1 VEYLEIKGGNPLKG
15 EVRIQGSKN
24 AALPILSA
32 VILHRGTTVLRNCPK
47 IIDVVYM
54 LEILKDFGCRVS
66 WEKEELVIDASKL
79 LDCQV
84 AECYGRQ
91 MRSSIMLLGSLLG
104 RMKEA
109 CVSYPGGCVIGAR
122 PIDLHLAALERL
134 GAVFTEEPAGLKAV
148 CRQPV
153 GAAVSLPFPSVGA
166 TENVILL
173 ASLAEGTTILEN
185 AAREPEI
192 VELCRFLN
200 CMGGSVRGAG
210 TSRLVITGVKE
221 LHDTEFTIMPDRIVA
236 GTYML
241 MTAAA
246 GGEVLL
252 RDAPLEQL
260 ECVRRVLE
268 QMGVKQEHG
277 EHGIRI
283 SCGGRPR
290 CIEELSTSPY
300 PGFPTDLQSPL
311 LAALSA
317 ARGSSCVRETIFEAR
332 FKIVEELCRMGA
344 DIRIEGE
351 KAVIQ
356 GVPRLYGTD
365 LTARELRG
373 GAALVLAAAAA
384 EGTSRIYQY
393 HYIARGYE
401 NIIRD
406 LQSLGVVVRYLRS

>member
-1 VEYLEIKGGNPLKG
+1 MEYLEIEGGNPLCG

-32 VILHRGTTVLRNCPK
+32 VILHRGTTILRNCPK
-47 IIDVVYM
+47 IIDVLYM
-54 LEILKDFGCRVS
+54 LEILKGFGCRVS
-66 WEKEELVIDASKL
+66 WEGEALVIDASSLK
-79 LDCQV
+79 DCRV

-91 MRSSIMLLGSLLG
+91 MRSSVMLLGSLLG
-104 RMKEA
+104 RMREA
-109 CVSYPGGCVIGAR
+109 FVSYPGGCVIGAR
-122 PIDLHLAALERL
+122 PIDIHLEALEKL
-134 GAVFTEEPAGLKAV
+134 GAAFLEEPCGLRAV
-148 CRQPV
+148 CEKPAGIALR
-153 GAAVSLPFPSVGA
+153 LPFPSVGA

-173 ASLAEGTTILEN
+173 AAAAEGTTVLEN

-192 VELCRFLN
+192 GELCRFLN
-200 CMGGSVRGAG
+200 SMGAEIRGMG
-210 TSRLVITGVKE
+210 TNRLVIDGVKE
-221 LHDTEFTIMPDRIVA
+221 FHDTEFTIMPDRIVA

-246 GGEVLL
+246 GGDVLL
-252 RDAPLEQL
+252 REVPLEQL
-260 ECVRRVLE
+260 GSVRDVLE
-268 QMGVKQEHG
+268 QMGIKQEAG
-277 EHGIRI
+277 EGMLRI
-283 SCGGRPR
+283 QSKGHPKSIPKLMTR
-290 CIEELSTSPY
+290 PY

-311 LAALSA
+311 LAALSLA
-317 ARGSSCVRETIFEAR
+317 KGTSIIEETIFEAR

-344 DIRIEGE
+344 EIRVEGQTAE
-351 KAVIQ
+351 IR
-356 GVPRLYGTD
+356 GVKGLRGAE

-406 LQSLGVVVRYLRS
+406 LQSLGSVVKST